1 MSELLERLKQKP
13 NLKDETL
20 FILANQ
26 YLQPLIEGYGIHLTQ
41 KALEL
46 LKSYTKTF
54 ERVYEIRHPPVVR
67 SHFYEV
73 LKRLLPLMAQ
83 EIPIETLQKELLENI
98 FDRGCGDGNL
108 WQAIERLPYRLMKL
122 NYVDE
127 SSLFNRDGEYEP
139 ELFEE

>member
-1 MSELLERLKQKP
+1 MSGLWERLKQKP
-13 NLKDETL
+13 SLEDETL
-20 FILANQ
+20 FIVASP
-26 YLQPLIEGYGIHLTQ
+26 YLKPIIQLHGIHLTQ

-46 LKSYTKTF
+46 LKSYIKTF
-54 ERVYEIRHPPVVR
+54 ERVYGIRHPPVVR

-83 EIPIETLQKELLENI
+83 EIPTEALQKALLENI

-122 NYVDE
+122 NHIDE
-127 SSLFNRDGEYEP
+127 SLLFNKDGEYEP

>member
-13 NLKDETL
+13 DIKDENL
-20 FILANQ
+20 FILASP
-26 YLQPLIEGYGIHLTQ
+26 YLKPIIQLHGIHLTQ

-46 LKSYTKTF
+46 LKSYIKTF
-54 ERVYEIRHPPVVR
+54 ERVYGIRHPPVVR

-108 WQAIERLPYRLMKL
+108 WQAIERLPYRLMIL
-122 NYVDE
+122 NHIDE
-127 SSLFNRDGEYEP
+127 SLIFNKNGEYEP